1 MEPAGTQQLLVGL
14 DVRLILTPLGFVL
27 KLQSVMWVSTVLAQ
41 HHRSNVLVS
50 MAWLIRSVVVLR
62 HAVHVLLDH
71 ILLQKMQLR
80 AHCVQLGGKVTDKQ
94 VRPQQDHVP
103 TALQAQEVLQVLRRA
118 RNVQQENSVQE
129 DKPVNLVQL
138 VK

>member
-1 MEPAGTQQLLVGL
+1 MGPAGTQQLLVGL

-27 KLQSVMWVSTVLAQ
+27 KLQSVMWVSTVLGQ

-50 MAWLIRSVVVLR
+50 MAWRTRSARVLR
-62 HAVHVLLDH
+62 RAGRALLDH
-71 ILLQKMQLR
+71 ILRRKMQLR
-80 AHCVQLGGKVTDKQ
+80 AHCVQLGGKVTGKQ
-94 VRPQQDHVP
+94 VKPQQGHVP